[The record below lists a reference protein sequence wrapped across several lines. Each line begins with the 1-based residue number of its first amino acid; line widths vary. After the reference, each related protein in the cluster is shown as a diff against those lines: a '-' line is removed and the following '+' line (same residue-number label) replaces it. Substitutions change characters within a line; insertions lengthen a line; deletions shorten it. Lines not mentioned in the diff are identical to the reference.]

1 MEETHVVTC
10 FVEHD
15 ERVLVL
21 KRSGEVGSYQQRWAG
36 VSGYIEPG
44 HTPLQQ
50 AWEELA
56 EEIGLDESDVVLIK
70 EGQPLEVKDEQLE
83 KKWVVHPFRFRLH
96 EVKKIRT
103 DWEHTDYRWIH
114 PQEIKLLSTVP
125 RLLEAWENVK

>member
-1 MEETHVVTC
+1 M
-10 FVEHD
+10 
-15 ERVLVL
+15 
-21 KRSGEVGSYQQRWAG
+21 
-36 VSGYIEPG
+36 
-44 HTPLQQ
+44 
-50 AWEELA
+50 
-56 EEIGLDESDVVLIK
+56 
-70 EGQPLEVKDEQLE
+70 KDEQLE